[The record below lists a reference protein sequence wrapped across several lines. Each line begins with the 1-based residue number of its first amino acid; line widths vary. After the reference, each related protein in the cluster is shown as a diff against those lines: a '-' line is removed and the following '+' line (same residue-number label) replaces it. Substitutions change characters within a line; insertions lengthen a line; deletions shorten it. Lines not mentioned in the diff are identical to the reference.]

1 MYFKFCMM
9 PLNQKLAT
17 MSPYG
22 MGDTLYILQ
31 QWIIQVKPGGP
42 AVPLKVM
49 MVFLLLL
56 YVYFYGFTYK
66 CRLAKK
72 LEKQAKNRYFDVTAN
87 FEY

>member
-1 MYFKFCMM
+1 MM

-56 YVYFYGFTYK
+56 YIYFYGFT
-66 CRLAKK
+66 CRLAQK
-72 LEKQAKNRYFDVTAN
+72 LEKQAKNRYFDVTAKL
-87 FEY
+87 EY

>member
-9 PLNQKLAT
+9 PLNQMLAT

-31 QWIIQVKPGGP
+31 QWIIQVKPGRP

-56 YVYFYGFTYK
+56 YIYFYGFTYLFLNSDWLK
-66 CRLAKK
+66 SLIN
-72 LEKQAKNRYFDVTAN
+72 KQKIGTLI
-87 FEY
+87 